1 MFTGLWPRH
10 CQARGGGSP
19 HERERQLLR
28 ARNQDGHL
36 ADPQGEI
43 NQKSSASIPMSSS
56 FSMTIFKESQE

>member
-1 MFTGLWPRH
+1 MFTGLRPWH
-10 CQARGGGSP
+10 CQARGGRSP

-43 NQKSSASIPMSSS
+43 NQTSSASISILSS
-56 FSMTIFKESQE
+56 FSITH

>member
-1 MFTGLWPRH
+1 MAAGRPAHGLWPRH

-36 ADPQGEI
+36 ADPQGHQVKGADERRVD
-43 NQKSSASIPMSSS
+43 
-56 FSMTIFKESQE
+56 